1 MGIKTV
7 LTSKVV
13 GRNLFNKYLLSIYY
27 VPGTDGDT
35 KNSVMNKTSKSLPV
49 WSLYSSGGRQIIS
62 KIN

>member
-27 VPGTDGDT
+27 VPGTDVDM
-35 KNSVMNKTSKSLPV
+35 KNSVMNKTSKSLPM